1 MNWREKNELVLQSSG
16 IMRKNHFRRSHL
28 DRIHSH
34 LRALVEDNGGSTS
47 SRGRGEGRGAND
59 GKGSESDGELHFDI
73 LI

>member
-1 MNWREKNELVLQSSG
+1 MNWREKNELVLQSIG
-16 IMRKNHFRRSHL
+16 ILRKSHFRRSHL

-34 LRALVEDNGGSTS
+34 LRFVEDNGGSTS

-59 GKGSESDGELHFDI
+59 GKSSESDGELHFDI